1 MYKVIVSDLDG
12 TLLNAQHRISDYTE
26 DLIRFVLSKGIPF
39 IIATG
44 RHYRD
49 VVGLTQNLGESL
61 CTITSNGAR
70 AHDGFGKLLYQ
81 QNMTSVEAKEI
92 LTIAAGFNV
101 HQNVY
106 DGDRWLVEQPDLG
119 LLAMHPSGFAYEE
132 VKLLSEPLDN
142 VAKTF
147 FVGDTEVL
155 QQLRLALIAR
165 FGVDLNLVF
174 SLDNVLE
181 VMAQGVSKGRALESI
196 LAGQNMDNTDSIAF
210 GDGMNDLE
218 MLRWVAQPVLMA
230 NAQEALK
237 ESLSGYQLA
246 GLNAEDGVARYL
258 KQQMGISSDA

>member
-147 FVGDTEVL
+147 FVGDALNVGIFTAL
-155 QQLRLALIAR
+155 ACWDLMQLKH
-165 FGVDLNLVF
+165 
-174 SLDNVLE
+174 NVL
-181 VMAQGVSKGRALESI
+181 S
-196 LAGQNMDNTDSIAF
+196 
-210 GDGMNDLE
+210 
-218 MLRWVAQPVLMA
+218 
-230 NAQEALK
+230 EALLIFLK
-237 ESLSGYQLA
+237 SFVYPAWHFSANGNKLNSHG
-246 GLNAEDGVARYL
+246 GLFSCVVFATFWRHRPEFF
-258 KQQMGISSDA
+258 